1 MASQAKPAADKAVD
15 KAAVVQLYNYQQRWF
30 NDRSRFKIGM
40 FARQTGKTFTTTAE
54 LVDHAFETEL
64 HGGKARWVI
73 LSRGERQAKEAMNE
87 GVHKHAQAYGL
98 GFEAYDDTFSAG
110 DVTCNMF
117 ECLLPGG
124 SKITA
129 LPANPDTARGFS
141 ANVFLDEFAFHKDSR
156 AIWAALFPVIS
167 AGHMLRITSTPN
179 GKGNKFYD
187 LMTSQSDD
195 WSRHTVDIYQAI
207 SDGLPRDAELLR
219 RALGDDDIWQQE
231 FELKW
236 LDEASAWL
244 SFDLINSCE
253 SEFAGLPALYQGS
266 PCFVG
271 VDIAVRGDLF
281 VIWVLE
287 QIGDV
292 LWTRE
297 IVTLRRATFAQQDME
312 LDRVFATYNV
322 ARCCIDQTG
331 IGEKPVE
338 DAQTRHGS
346 MRVEGVVFTSPSKLT
361 MATQIK
367 ERFEDRRLR
376 IPLGDNVLRSDLHKV
391 KKETSSTGTPR
402 FVADRDDGGHADR
415 FWAGALA
422 CHAAGQGRASLTIQH
437 AGNRKQY
444 MKGYLHGR

>member
-1 MASQAKPAADKAVD
+1 MASQAKPAADKA
-15 KAAVVQLYNYQQRWF
+15 AVVQLYDYQQRWF

-98 GFEAYDDTFSAG
+98 GFEAYDDTFKAG

-207 SDGLPRDAELLR
+207 ADGLPRDAELLR

-253 SEFAGLPALYQGS
+253 SELAGLPALYQGN

-281 VIWVLE
+281 VIVVLE

-297 IVTLRRATFAQQDME
+297 IVTLKRATFAQQDME

-346 MRVEGVVFTSPSKLT
+346 MRVEGVVFTSPAKLT

-376 IPLGDNVLRSDLHKV
+376 IPLGDNVLRADLHKV

-402 FVADRDDGGHADR
+402 FVADRDEGGHADR
-415 FWAGALA
+415 FWAFALA

-437 AGNRKQY
+437 AGNRKSY
-444 MKGYLHGR
+444 MKGYQHGR